1 MANVPPARSKKVL
14 TTSISCM
21 SDMEYDGSDPNK
33 RKNSRRKKTV
43 NYYIPQ
49 EDLNYMKVNT
59 RYSEQEIRYGSTM
72 WKNFKIFVPLRF
84 YVKSVLRILEVQK
97 VPFLPF
103 WGQ

>member
-1 MANVPPARSKKVL
+1 MANVPPARSKKVS
-14 TTSISCM
+14 TTSISSM

-59 RYSEQEIRYGSTM
+59 RYSEQEIRYVHTA
-72 WKNFKIFVPLRF
+72 
-84 YVKSVLRILEVQK
+84 
-97 VPFLPF
+97 
-103 WGQ
+103 

>member
-1 MANVPPARSKKVL
+1 MANVPPARSKKVS
-14 TTSISCM
+14 TTSISSM

-72 WKNFKIFVPLRF
+72 WKNFKILREINFVDSRSAKIAIFAFL
-84 YVKSVLRILEVQK
+84 VQ
-97 VPFLPF
+97 
-103 WGQ
+103 